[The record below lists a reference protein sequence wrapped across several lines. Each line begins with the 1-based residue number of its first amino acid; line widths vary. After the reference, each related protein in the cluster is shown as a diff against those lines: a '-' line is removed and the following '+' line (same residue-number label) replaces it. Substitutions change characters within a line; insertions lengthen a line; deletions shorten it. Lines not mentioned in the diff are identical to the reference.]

1 MPKIVVI
8 GSFNVDMIT
17 YLERLPN
24 RGETVT
30 DGDFQ
35 TMPGGKGSNQAVGT
49 ARLGADVTFIGCV
62 GDDRFAQIGFDLW
75 RENGI
80 DTQYVIQAENT
91 ATGTASILVDA
102 KGENIIA
109 VAPGANRKLTTTH
122 VDAAMDAIV
131 SADVIMAQLE
141 IGLDVVEY
149 AFQLA
154 RQNNTLTLFNPAP
167 VRGDLDAILSLADIV
182 TPNEGEAETLKSQLT
197 RSDQTIVTT
206 LGAKGA
212 VWRNGDETHTIPAF
226 KVDVVDTVGGGD
238 AFNAGLA
245 VALAEGKSMD
255 EAVRFANAVAGLKVT
270 KRGAASG
277 MPHRA
282 EVEAFLGKQK

>member
-17 YLERLPN
+17 YVERLPN

-35 TMPGGKGSNQAVGT
+35 TMPGGKGSNQAVGV

-75 RENGI
+75 RDNGI

-102 KGENIIA
+102 NGENIIA
-109 VAPGANRKLTTTH
+109 VAPGANRKLTTAH

-154 RQNNTLTLFNPAP
+154 RKNKTLTLFNPAP
-167 VRGDLDAILSLADIV
+167 VRGDLDAILSLVDIV

-197 RSDQTIVTT
+197 RPDQTIVTT

-212 VWRNGDETHTIPAF
+212 AWRKGAETHTIPAF

-255 EAVRFANAVAGLKVT
+255 DAVRFANAVAGLKVT

-277 MPHRA
+277 MPKHA